1 VVLVFK
7 SNERAERKQKIK
19 RWLQSALYLRQ
30 EVDLKHKMLDELTM
44 VENSV
49 NEIGDNAVVSKH
61 LCELRN
67 SLLKDVSSLLVL
79 KNRIKCAVDK
89 LEDPRLRIIYE
100 AKYIN
105 NQTWEEIAEL
115 MFFSVIHVRRLA
127 ESGYSLL
134 ADSIFSEA
142 T

>member
-1 VVLVFK
+1 MFK